1 MIHDEIIPIRLIDCK
16 PRASG
21 DDPIDVAAAIHK
33 VK

>member
-21 DDPIDVAAAIHK
+21 DDPFLTKILDMTLL
-33 VK
+33 